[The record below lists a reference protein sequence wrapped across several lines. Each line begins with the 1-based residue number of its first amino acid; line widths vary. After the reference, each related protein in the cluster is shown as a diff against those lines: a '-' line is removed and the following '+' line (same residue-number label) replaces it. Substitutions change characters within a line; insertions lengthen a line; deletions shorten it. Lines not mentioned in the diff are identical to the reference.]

1 VAATWKKI
9 ILAISVTLAAVSWLS
24 QTFSLLPLGTSTF
37 LGMIAAGLG
46 VAFIGDSAFHAL
58 REGNFGIDILATFA
72 IIASIY
78 VGEYVAAA
86 VVVLMLGGGEI
97 LEDYTSG
104 RASVAIQKLVEES
117 PKTAIVIREGKE
129 REVPISEVTIGET
142 VVVKPGGKIPVDG
155 IVKSGKASVNQASIT
170 GESMPV
176 DRSAGEGVFG
186 GTIIELGSLDIEVTA
201 IGEESTYGKIIK
213 MVEEAEEHK
222 APIERTA
229 DRYAKYFTP
238 VILGLGVI
246 VYIVTG
252 SLLRVAALWVI
263 ACPCSLTLATPMAV
277 VASIGNSARKGILIR
292 NGESLERLSGIDV
305 LALDK
310 TGTITTG
317 RPEVVAVKGF
327 NTEVNVVLD
336 VAATAEMRSEHP
348 LAQAILKKAS
358 EEGVNPDDP
367 QGLVME
373 PGLGV
378 RAETKSGIILVG
390 NDKLLAKNGVE
401 LTKEASEYSSS
412 VESNRT
418 LIYVARGGSLL
429 GAIEVADTVRGDLSG
444 TFKEAKKYVKKT
456 IMLTGDNESV
466 AKSIGEQVG
475 VDEVFFNLLP
485 EQKVEKI
492 KELKAQGYKVAMI
505 GDGINDAPA
514 LATSDVGIA
523 MGLRGTD
530 VAIETAGVVL
540 ATDDLKR
547 IPKLLRIGA
556 STMNVIK
563 QNLVFAMTVNVIG
576 IGLSVTG
583 IIPPLVASIIHES
596 NAMIVMLNSLR
607 LLGVD

>member
-1 VAATWKKI
+1 MAATWKKI
-9 ILAISVTLAAVSWLS
+9 ILAVSVALAVISWLS
-24 QTFSLLPLGTSTF
+24 QIFGLLPLETSNII
-37 LGMIAAGLG
+37 GMIAAGLG
-46 VAFIGDSAFHAL
+46 AVFIGDSAFRAL

-72 IIASIY
+72 VVASIY

-104 RASVAIQKLVEES
+104 RASVAIEKLVKES
-117 PKTAIVIREGKE
+117 PKTAIVIRDGKE
-129 REVPISEVTIGET
+129 LEVSISEVKIGET

-155 IVKSGKASVNQASIT
+155 VVKSGKASVNQASIT

-176 DRSAGEGVFG
+176 ERGLGESVFG
-186 GTIIELGSLDIEVTA
+186 GTIIELGSLDVEVTA
-201 IGEESTYGKIIK
+201 IGEHSTYGKIIK

-238 VILGLGVI
+238 IILSLGVL

-292 NGESLERLSGIDV
+292 NGESLERLSSVDV

-317 RPEVVAVKGF
+317 HPEVVAIKTF
-327 NTEVNVVLD
+327 NVEASVVLG
-336 VAATAEMRSEHP
+336 VAATAEKRSEHP
-348 LAQAILKKAS
+348 LAQAILKKAK
-358 EEGVNPDDP
+358 EYGVNADDP
-367 QGLVME
+367 QNLVME

-378 RAETKSGIILVG
+378 TAETKAGTILVG
-390 NDKLLAKNGVE
+390 NDKLLAKNGVK

-412 VESNRT
+412 LISNRT
-418 LIYVARGGSLL
+418 LIYVARGGHLL
-429 GAIEVADTVRGDLSG
+429 GAIEVADTVRDDLVG
-444 TFKEAKKYVKKT
+444 TFKETKRYVKKT
-456 IMLTGDNESV
+456 VMLTGDNESV
-466 AKSIGEQVG
+466 AKTIGEQVG

-492 KELKAQGYKVAMI
+492 KELKAQGYRVAMI
-505 GDGINDAPA
+505 GDGVNDAPA

-530 VAIETAGVVL
+530 IAIETAGVVL

-547 IPKLLRIGA
+547 IPKLLRIGK
-556 STMNVIK
+556 STMMVIK
-563 QNLVFAMTVNVIG
+563 QNLVFAMAVNVIG

-596 NAMIVMLNSLR
+596 NALIVMLNSLR
-607 LLGVD
+607 LLSVD

>member
-1 VAATWKKI
+1 MAATWKKI
-9 ILAISVTLAAVSWLS
+9 ILAISVTLAAISWLS
-24 QTFSLLPLGTSTF
+24 QTFGLLPLETSTL
-37 LGMIAAGLG
+37 LGMIGAGLG
-46 VAFIGDSAFHAL
+46 AIFIGDSALRAL

-72 IIASIY
+72 VIASIY

-117 PKTAIVIREGKE
+117 PKTAVVIREGKE
-129 REVPISEVTIGET
+129 TEVSLSEVRIGET

-155 IVKSGKASVNQASIT
+155 VVRSGKASVNQASIT

-176 DRSAGEGVFG
+176 ERGVGEGVFG
-186 GTIIELGSLDIEVTA
+186 GTIIELGSLDVEVTA
-201 IGEESTYGKIIK
+201 VGEQSTYGKIIK

-246 VYIVTG
+246 VFLVTG

-292 NGESLERLSGIDV
+292 NGESLERLSSVNV
-305 LALDK
+305 LAFDK

-317 RPEVVAVKGF
+317 RPEVVAIKGF
-327 NTEVNVVLD
+327 SVDESVVLGA
-336 VAATAEMRSEHP
+336 AATAEKRSEHP
-348 LAQAILKKAS
+348 LAQAILKKAG
-358 EEGVNPDDP
+358 EDGVNVDDP
-367 QGLVME
+367 QSLVME

-378 RAETKSGIILVG
+378 RAETMWGVLLVG
-390 NDKLLAKNGVE
+390 NEKLLEKNGVA
-401 LTKEASEYSSS
+401 LSKEAREYSSL

-418 LIYVARGGSLL
+418 VIFVARGGSLL
-429 GAIEVADTVRGDLSG
+429 GAIEVADSVRGDLSG
-444 TFKEAKKYVKKT
+444 TFKEAKRYVKKT

-466 AKSIGEQVG
+466 AKTIGEQVG

-492 KELKAQGYKVAMI
+492 KELRAQGYVVAMI
-505 GDGINDAPA
+505 GDGVNDAPA

-547 IPKLLRIGA
+547 IPKLLRIGG
-556 STMNVIK
+556 STMTVIK

-607 LLGVD
+607 LLRVD

>member
-46 VAFIGDSAFHAL
+46 AVFIGDSAFHAL
-58 REGNFGIDILATFA
+58 REGDFGIDILATFA
-72 IIASIY
+72 VIASIY

-129 REVPISEVTIGET
+129 IEVPISEVTIGET

-176 DRSAGEGVFG
+176 DRSAGEGIFG

-292 NGESLERLSGIDV
+292 NGESLERLSGVDV

-317 RPEVVAVKGF
+317 RLEVVAVKGF
-327 NTEVNVVLD
+327 NTEVNVVLG

-348 LAQAILKKAS
+348 LAQAILKKAG

-378 RAETKSGIILVG
+378 RAETKLGIILVG
-390 NDKLLAKNGVE
+390 NDKLLVKNGVE
-401 LTKEASEYSSS
+401 LTKESSEYSSS
-412 VESNRT
+412 VELNRT

-429 GAIEVADTVRGDLSG
+429 GAIEVADTVRSDLSG
-444 TFKEAKKYVKKT
+444 TFKEVKRYVKKT

-530 VAIETAGVVL
+530 VAIETAGIVL